1 MTKLLAS
8 ATFRSGADVNLTHKQ
23 LRYVCE
29 VARLGSIQAAT
40 ETLHISQSSIL
51 AAISL
56 AEEVLG
62 ARIFDRRPS
71 RGIQIT
77 RAGERF
83 TVAARTLLAAAGEFN
98 RQIGDLVKSAPQ
110 TLKVACFEPFG
121 SLFVAEV
128 LRRFVAKYGDVEI
141 LLYEGNQVQL
151 REWLASGEVELVI
164 AYDVG
169 PAFAEDCTTKICQVP
184 AHALL
189 SSGDPLAELDAV
201 SIAELATRPLVLL
214 DLPQTSTY
222 LISLFDVLPSRPRV
236 GFRARS
242 YETVKSAVSAGF
254 GMALLHMMPGK
265 YSTPDGPGLIRR
277 PLIENLP
284 APTLIIA
291 DIYGNQKPAFVKS
304 IIEIVEDLLHGTD
317 ANGSAVTM
325 PNVARSLLGVD

>member
-1 MTKLLAS
+1 M
-8 ATFRSGADVNLTHKQ
+8 NLTHKQ

-51 AAISL
+51 AAIAL
-56 AEEVLG
+56 AEDALG

-83 TVAARTLLAAAGEFN
+83 TTAAGTLLAAAGEFN
-98 RQIGDLVKSAPQ
+98 RQIGDLVNSAPK
-110 TLKVACFEPFG
+110 TLRVACFEPFG

-128 LRRFVAKYGDVEI
+128 LRRFVTKYGDVEI

-151 REWLASGEVELVI
+151 REWLASGEVELI
-164 AYDVG
+164 ITYDIG
-169 PAFAEDCTTKICQVP
+169 PTFGDDCTTKICQIP
-184 AHALL
+184 GHALL
-189 SSGDPLAELDAV
+189 PSGDPLAAQSAV

-214 DLPQTSTY
+214 DLPQTSSY
-222 LISLFDVLPSRPRV
+222 LISLFDVLPSRPRI

-242 YETVKSAVSAGF
+242 YETVKSAVTAGF

-265 YSTPDGPGLIRR
+265 YSTPDGQGLVRR
-277 PLIENLP
+277 PLSDELP
-284 APTLIIA
+284 SPTLIVA
-291 DIYGNQKPAFVKS
+291 DMYGNHKPAFVRS
-304 IIEIVEDLLHGTD
+304 IIDIVKELFHDID
-317 ANGSAVTM
+317 SDDSSVAI
-325 PNVARSLLGVD
+325 PEVARTLSDVE

>member
-1 MTKLLAS
+1 M
-8 ATFRSGADVNLTHKQ
+8 NLSHKQ

-51 AAISL
+51 AAIGL
-56 AEEVLG
+56 AEEFLG

-77 RAGERF
+77 RTGERF
-83 TVAARTLLAAAGEFN
+83 AIAARTLLAAAGEFN
-98 RQIGDLVKSAPQ
+98 RQIGDLVNSAPQ

-128 LRRFVAKYGDVEI
+128 LRRFVAKYGEIEI
-141 LLYEGNQVQL
+141 LLYEGDQVQL
-151 REWLASGEVELVI
+151 RQWLASGEVELVI
-164 AYDVG
+164 TYDVG
-169 PAFAEDCTTKICQVP
+169 PTFGEDCTTRICQVP
-184 AHALL
+184 GHALL
-189 SSGDPLAELDAV
+189 PSSDPLAKKQAV

-222 LISLFDVLPSRPRV
+222 LTSLFDVLPSKPRI

-254 GMALLHMMPGK
+254 GMALLHMRPGK
-265 YSTPDGPGLIRR
+265 YSTPDGPGLVR
-277 PLIENLP
+277 LALVDALP
-284 APTLIIA
+284 APTLIVA
-291 DIYGNQKPAFVKS
+291 DMYGNHKPAFVRS
-304 IIEIVEDLLHGTD
+304 IIEIVRDLLQDTEP
-317 ANGSAVTM
+317 NGFALAPTG
-325 PNVARSLLGVD
+325 VATTLSDVI